1 MANREGAGGGVFLR
15 REREGGVLCGE
26 AHSMSLIARLTA
38 PLRENGGIL
47 GFYTCNYFMVSV
59 HLGEHGL
66 G

>member
-1 MANREGAGGGVFLR
+1 MANREGAGGGVFLWR
-15 REREGGVLCGE
+15 DREGAGVVRRG
-26 AHSMSLIARLTA
+26 AKPALIALITA

-47 GFYTCNYFMVSV
+47 GFYTCIYFMVNV